1 MIQSNDQ
8 VWRRTLARELTRQA
22 GASVDQIIAFPPAL
36 SGNAHRI
43 GITGPPGVGKST
55 LISRM
60 AALRSQKSRRVG
72 ILAIDPTSPVSGGS
86 LLGDRVR
93 MDSIADRTELFIR
106 SVPSRSY
113 MDGLCPNVL
122 GLLNCFE
129 IAGFDD
135 VILETVGVGQVNYAG
150 RHLVDTF
157 VLVLAPESGDTV
169 QAMKGGILETAD
181 IYVVNKSDL
190 GSGSRLVSELRS
202 MAGWRSEKGGWTP
215 PVILLSSQDFIAC
228 EELDNAIET
237 HRTTTFTAER
247 VAELMRNRQRY
258 QLRSLLRQTL
268 EEILESSAPELEGQN
283 LKTAHNLVVNQ
294 LMGSASM

>member
-8 VWRRTLARELTRQA
+8 GWRRILARELTRQA
-22 GASVDQIIAFPPAL
+22 GASVDQIIASPPAFT
-36 SGNAHRI
+36 GNAHRI

-60 AALRSQKSRRVG
+60 AALRLERSRRVG

-93 MDSIADRTELFIR
+93 MDSIADNTGLFIR

-150 RHLVDTF
+150 RYLVDTF

-202 MAGWRSEKGGWTP
+202 MVGWRSEEGGWTP
-215 PVILLSSQDFIAC
+215 PVILLSSQDSIAC
-228 EELDNAIET
+228 EELDNAIGA
-237 HRTTTFTAER
+237 HRTVACNPER
-247 VAELMRNRQRY
+247 AAKLMQNRQRY
-258 QLRSLLRQTL
+258 QLRSLLGRPL
-268 EEILESSAPELEGQN
+268 ERF
-283 LKTAHNLVVNQ
+283 
-294 LMGSASM
+294 